1 MISQTAPA
9 EHTTGREN
17 PSPKDY
23 AGVAFYSDY
32 DLTELLYKTPVLD
45 SGFLPLEPEDDAQA
59 HSHTHTTTTTTTS
72 KAQVP
77 PSKPSKSDGTTTP
90 PPATAAAAAKTK
102 SAMKP
107 TSPSSNNKRSS
118 ERRPSFIAVSTPTV
132 HHHEHGQASAHNV
145 GHHGRRRH
153 SSHSHVPM
161 SWWPESDLIAQHH
174 WVERDCGSADEEEEI
189 LEEEMWADCFY
200 D

>member
-1 MISQTAPA
+1 MISQTAPT

-17 PSPKDY
+17 ASPKDY

-32 DLTELLYKTPVLD
+32 DLTELLYKNPVLD

-59 HSHTHTTTTTTTS
+59 HSHAHTTTTTTTA
-72 KAQVP
+72 KAHVQ
-77 PSKPSKSDGTTTP
+77 PSKTSKSDGTTTP

-107 TSPSSNNKRSS
+107 STSQNKRSS

-132 HHHEHGQASAHNV
+132 HHHEHEHAASVHR
-145 GHHGRRRH
+145 GHTTGRRRH